1 MFLSC
6 LMQKAKKEWTIGIH
20 LLHRIRIQMT
30 VTYVPLA
37 LKIIYTNIILSGSHL
52 FSCTVESLIKVPWVP
67 PSLNEFRGKCFSY
80 YSSSSMVPPNKN
92 LFTQKVKEIGQV
104 AGKYTIQTK
113 YKAQTNG
120 LILRSPAP
128 SRHEV
133 VAGCG

>member
-80 YSSSSMVPPNKN
+80 YSSSSMVPPTKTYSHKRLKKSAKSLENT
-92 LFTQKVKEIGQV
+92 LFRQNI
-104 AGKYTIQTK
+104 
-113 YKAQTNG
+113 
-120 LILRSPAP
+120 
-128 SRHEV
+128 RHRLMDWFWDHLPHL
-133 VAGCG
+133 GMK